1 MELGE
6 GAREDERGTAGVEE
20 RVLDENQESTIIEGR
35 GKGSA
40 VGDSVSELEK
50 GGGEESAGGGERR
63 RGARLRDWAVWE
75 DVH

>member
-6 GAREDERGTAGVEE
+6 GARRGTVGVEE

-35 GKGSA
+35 GKVSA
-40 VGDSVSELEK
+40 EGDSVSELEK
-50 GGGEESAGGGERR
+50 GGDEESAGGG
-63 RGARLRDWAVWE
+63 RGGGLRLRDWAVWE

>member
-6 GAREDERGTAGVEE
+6 GPREDERGTVGVEE

-40 VGDSVSELEK
+40 DGDSVSELEN
-50 GGGEESAGGGERR
+50 GGR
-63 RGARLRDWAVWE
+63 
-75 DVH
+75 